1 MKAELAKTGIPE
13 DTIAAIDSW
22 LEKCAFV
29 RYAPVTA
36 TPEEQKQMLA
46 DVEKLCEKL
55 R

>member
-1 MKAELAKTGIPE
+1 
-13 DTIAAIDSW
+13 
-22 LEKCAFV
+22 V

-46 DVEKLCEKL
+46 DVEKLCEKI